1 MPRPSLVDGAA
12 CGVDTGACGCNA
24 VTSRPPLAPVDAVAV
39 EALVFDRWRAS
50 AVERLAF
57 VVVFGDLDDDARR
70 VRAMPPVGRDTSP
83 PPKLGPR
90 CFFVPRDRLALAAA
104 AVAEALPAGVP
115 VIGPRTPTASAF
127 GSALGS
133 FVAASAFP
141 ATGVV
146 EAPGVVTVGVVP

>member
-1 MPRPSLVDGAA
+1 
-12 CGVDTGACGCNA
+12 
-24 VTSRPPLAPVDAVAV
+24 VTSRPPRAPVDAVAV

-90 CFFVPRDRLALAAA
+90 CFFVPWDRLALAVAA
-104 AVAEALPAGVP
+104 IAEALPAAVP
-115 VIGPRTPTASAF
+115 AIGPTGPPAGAF

-146 EAPGVVTVGVVP
+146 EAPGVLTVGVVP